1 MMKVTM
7 YWYPKCGTCRNA
19 KRWLEENGHEVDAIH
34 IVEQTPDQ
42 KTLQDLVK
50 KSGLD
55 IKKWFNVSGNVY
67 KTLKLKDKL
76 PSMSEQEKLELL
88 ASDGMLIKRP
98 VVTDGEKVTVGFK
111 EDEYAATWGKAL

>member
-1 MMKVTM
+1 M
-7 YWYPKCGTCRNA
+7 
-19 KRWLEENGHEVDAIH
+19 
-34 IVEQTPDQ
+34 
-42 KTLQDLVK
+42 K

-98 VVTDGEKVTVGFK
+98 IVTDGEKIRSALRKMNLLLV
-111 EDEYAATWGKAL
+111 WGKAL